1 MRATVAL
8 CYPCNST
15 QGRSSLQS
23 QTYRRTVIF
32 ARNYFVKRALH
43 MFNGELSAVMGESI
57 RDMKKRG
64 SRKHEVTAIIQTE
77 SVA

>member
-1 MRATVAL
+1 
-8 CYPCNST
+8 
-15 QGRSSLQS
+15 
-23 QTYRRTVIF
+23 
-32 ARNYFVKRALH
+32 